1 MRKIQISYKQRYL
14 KYIVLLLLFYPLNI
28 LGAQG
33 VISVKGQAM
42 TIKQAIQL
50 IEKNS
55 NYTFFYNAA
64 DLKNTTNKNLN
75 CEGTIEEVLK
85 EVFKGSGITYMIKGN
100 EIILKV
106 NKEEAAQQQP
116 KKKRTVTGTVVDAEN
131 GDPVIGATVVV
142 KGQKDGV
149 ITDLD
154 GNFTIAISGSKA
166 QLEFSYIGYRKK
178 TVDVG
183 DLGVI
188 NVKMESDNQL
198 LSEVV
203 VVGAGTQKKVSVT
216 GSITSVKG
224 LELKAPSSSLTTS
237 FAGKLAGVISMTS
250 TGEPGAA
257 SEFYIRG
264 VSTFG
269 GRATPLIL
277 LDDVEISTA
286 DLNNIPAETIESFS
300 ILKDASATAIYGAR
314 GANGVMLITTK
325 TGKENEKTRINVTV
339 ENSFNKP
346 MNFPD
351 FVNGATWMEMYNE
364 AQLTRN
370 PGATPKY
377 SQLDIDN
384 TRNQVNPYIY
394 PDVQWKDVIFK
405 NMNMNQRANVNI
417 SGGGSKASYYMSLQ
431 ANHDT
436 GLLDTKKVYSYNNN
450 INNWGYN
457 FQNNISYKITSTTKI
472 DLHMNAQIR
481 NKKGPNYSTSDL
493 FAQMLYCNPINFPV
507 TFPAQPGDTHIRFGN
522 AIWTGSSV
530 RTNPYA
536 YMLSSFK
543 EYNENTLNTSLKIN
557 QKLDFVT
564 KGLSVQAMVNWKN
577 WASSSYNRTIE
588 PYYYGIKGGS
598 YNPSNPTDYEIE
610 RLGTSGTDYLKT
622 SDISKASDQT
632 FYLDA
637 RVNYDRQ
644 FNLHHVTGM
653 LMYMQREYRSSVLP
667 ERNQG
672 FSGRFTY
679 DYGQR
684 YLVELNFGYNGTE
697 RLAKKERFEFFPAV
711 SLGWVI
717 SNEKFFE
724 PMTKYIDNLKIRGS
738 YGLVGSDETGLSAG
752 AQHFLYIDQVSLN
765 NIGFTTGVDMN
776 YTLYGP
782 LVTNYAVVNG
792 GWERVKELDI
802 GIDLELFR
810 QLTITADYFNEKRYN
825 ILLHREAWPESLG
838 YYTAKPW
845 SNKGKVDNWGIE
857 LSVNWRKEF
866 TKDLYV
872 DFRGNFTYTEN
883 KYVNLDEPVYPYVW
897 KTSTGKPLSRTT
909 GYIAQGLFSSQEEID
924 NSPTQNLGSTVK
936 PGDIKYRDVN
946 GDGKIDGSDQVMIS
960 PYGTTPRIQYGLGMN
975 VTYKKFDFGVF
986 FNGSAKRTIM
996 ISGIS
1001 PFGQSDYNVM
1011 QFIADDYWSESN
1023 PNPNAKYPRLGL
1035 TSSQTANNTVAS
1047 TYWMR
1052 NGNFIRFKT
1061 LELGYKFK
1069 YGRVY
1074 LNGDNIAVFSP
1085 FKLWDPE
1092 LSWNAYPLQRTF
1104 NIGVQLN
1111 F

>member
-1 MRKIQISYKQRYL
+1 MLKHEKNSNFLQTTISEGYRMTVSFLPAQHPR
-14 KYIVLLLLFYPLNI
+14 
-28 LGAQG
+28 AQG

-543 EYNENTLNTSLKIN
+543 EYNENTLNTSLNIN

-632 FYLDA
+632 FYLDV
-637 RVNYDRQ
+637 RRR
-644 FNLHHVTGM
+644 H
-653 LMYMQREYRSSVLP
+653 
-667 ERNQG
+667 
-672 FSGRFTY
+672 
-679 DYGQR
+679 
-684 YLVELNFGYNGTE
+684 
-697 RLAKKERFEFFPAV
+697 
-711 SLGWVI
+711 
-717 SNEKFFE
+717 
-724 PMTKYIDNLKIRGS
+724 
-738 YGLVGSDETGLSAG
+738 
-752 AQHFLYIDQVSLN
+752 
-765 NIGFTTGVDMN
+765 
-776 YTLYGP
+776 
-782 LVTNYAVVNG
+782 
-792 GWERVKELDI
+792 
-802 GIDLELFR
+802 R
-810 QLTITADYFNEKRYN
+810 QLFLR
-825 ILLHREAWPESLG
+825 SL
-838 YYTAKPW
+838 
-845 SNKGKVDNWGIE
+845 
-857 LSVNWRKEF
+857 
-866 TKDLYV
+866 
-872 DFRGNFTYTEN
+872 
-883 KYVNLDEPVYPYVW
+883 
-897 KTSTGKPLSRTT
+897 
-909 GYIAQGLFSSQEEID
+909 
-924 NSPTQNLGSTVK
+924 
-936 PGDIKYRDVN
+936 
-946 GDGKIDGSDQVMIS
+946 
-960 PYGTTPRIQYGLGMN
+960 
-975 VTYKKFDFGVF
+975 
-986 FNGSAKRTIM
+986 
-996 ISGIS
+996 
-1001 PFGQSDYNVM
+1001 
-1011 QFIADDYWSESN
+1011 
-1023 PNPNAKYPRLGL
+1023 
-1035 TSSQTANNTVAS
+1035 
-1047 TYWMR
+1047 
-1052 NGNFIRFKT
+1052 
-1061 LELGYKFK
+1061 
-1069 YGRVY
+1069 
-1074 LNGDNIAVFSP
+1074 
-1085 FKLWDPE
+1085 
-1092 LSWNAYPLQRTF
+1092 
-1104 NIGVQLN
+1104 
-1111 F
+1111 

>member
-1 MRKIQISYKQRYL
+1 
-14 KYIVLLLLFYPLNI
+14 
-28 LGAQG
+28 
-33 VISVKGQAM
+33 
-42 TIKQAIQL
+42 
-50 IEKNS
+50 
-55 NYTFFYNAA
+55 
-64 DLKNTTNKNLN
+64 
-75 CEGTIEEVLK
+75 
-85 EVFKGSGITYMIKGN
+85 MIKGN

-106 NKEEAAQQQP
+106 NKEEATQQQP

-543 EYNENTLNTSLKIN
+543 EYNENTLNTSLKS
-557 QKLDFVT
+557 T
-564 KGLSVQAMVNWKN
+564 KN
-577 WASSSYNRTIE
+577 
-588 PYYYGIKGGS
+588 
-598 YNPSNPTDYEIE
+598 
-610 RLGTSGTDYLKT
+610 
-622 SDISKASDQT
+622 
-632 FYLDA
+632 
-637 RVNYDRQ
+637 
-644 FNLHHVTGM
+644 
-653 LMYMQREYRSSVLP
+653 
-667 ERNQG
+667 
-672 FSGRFTY
+672 
-679 DYGQR
+679 
-684 YLVELNFGYNGTE
+684 
-697 RLAKKERFEFFPAV
+697 
-711 SLGWVI
+711 
-717 SNEKFFE
+717 
-724 PMTKYIDNLKIRGS
+724 
-738 YGLVGSDETGLSAG
+738 
-752 AQHFLYIDQVSLN
+752 
-765 NIGFTTGVDMN
+765 
-776 YTLYGP
+776 
-782 LVTNYAVVNG
+782 
-792 GWERVKELDI
+792 
-802 GIDLELFR
+802 
-810 QLTITADYFNEKRYN
+810 
-825 ILLHREAWPESLG
+825 
-838 YYTAKPW
+838 
-845 SNKGKVDNWGIE
+845 
-857 LSVNWRKEF
+857 
-866 TKDLYV
+866 
-872 DFRGNFTYTEN
+872 
-883 KYVNLDEPVYPYVW
+883 
-897 KTSTGKPLSRTT
+897 
-909 GYIAQGLFSSQEEID
+909 
-924 NSPTQNLGSTVK
+924 
-936 PGDIKYRDVN
+936 
-946 GDGKIDGSDQVMIS
+946 
-960 PYGTTPRIQYGLGMN
+960 
-975 VTYKKFDFGVF
+975 
-986 FNGSAKRTIM
+986 
-996 ISGIS
+996 
-1001 PFGQSDYNVM
+1001 
-1011 QFIADDYWSESN
+1011 
-1023 PNPNAKYPRLGL
+1023 L
-1035 TSSQTANNTVAS
+1035 TS
-1047 TYWMR
+1047 
-1052 NGNFIRFKT
+1052 
-1061 LELGYKFK
+1061 
-1069 YGRVY
+1069 
-1074 LNGDNIAVFSP
+1074 
-1085 FKLWDPE
+1085 
-1092 LSWNAYPLQRTF
+1092 
-1104 NIGVQLN
+1104 
-1111 F
+1111 

>member
-1 MRKIQISYKQRYL
+1 M
-14 KYIVLLLLFYPLNI
+14 
-28 LGAQG
+28 
-33 VISVKGQAM
+33 
-42 TIKQAIQL
+42 
-50 IEKNS
+50 
-55 NYTFFYNAA
+55 
-64 DLKNTTNKNLN
+64 
-75 CEGTIEEVLK
+75 
-85 EVFKGSGITYMIKGN
+85 
-100 EIILKV
+100 
-106 NKEEAAQQQP
+106 
-116 KKKRTVTGTVVDAEN
+116 
-131 GDPVIGATVVV
+131 
-142 KGQKDGV
+142 
-149 ITDLD
+149 D

-684 YLVELNFGYNGTE
+684 YLVELN
-697 RLAKKERFEFFPAV
+697 
-711 SLGWVI
+711 
-717 SNEKFFE
+717 
-724 PMTKYIDNLKIRGS
+724 
-738 YGLVGSDETGLSAG
+738 
-752 AQHFLYIDQVSLN
+752 Q
-765 NIGFTTGVDMN
+765 
-776 YTLYGP
+776 
-782 LVTNYAVVNG
+782 
-792 GWERVKELDI
+792 
-802 GIDLELFR
+802 
-810 QLTITADYFNEKRYN
+810 
-825 ILLHREAWPESLG
+825 
-838 YYTAKPW
+838 
-845 SNKGKVDNWGIE
+845 
-857 LSVNWRKEF
+857 
-866 TKDLYV
+866 
-872 DFRGNFTYTEN
+872 
-883 KYVNLDEPVYPYVW
+883 
-897 KTSTGKPLSRTT
+897 
-909 GYIAQGLFSSQEEID
+909 
-924 NSPTQNLGSTVK
+924 
-936 PGDIKYRDVN
+936 
-946 GDGKIDGSDQVMIS
+946 
-960 PYGTTPRIQYGLGMN
+960 
-975 VTYKKFDFGVF
+975 
-986 FNGSAKRTIM
+986 
-996 ISGIS
+996 
-1001 PFGQSDYNVM
+1001 
-1011 QFIADDYWSESN
+1011 
-1023 PNPNAKYPRLGL
+1023 
-1035 TSSQTANNTVAS
+1035 
-1047 TYWMR
+1047 
-1052 NGNFIRFKT
+1052 
-1061 LELGYKFK
+1061 
-1069 YGRVY
+1069 
-1074 LNGDNIAVFSP
+1074 
-1085 FKLWDPE
+1085 
-1092 LSWNAYPLQRTF
+1092 
-1104 NIGVQLN
+1104 
-1111 F
+1111 